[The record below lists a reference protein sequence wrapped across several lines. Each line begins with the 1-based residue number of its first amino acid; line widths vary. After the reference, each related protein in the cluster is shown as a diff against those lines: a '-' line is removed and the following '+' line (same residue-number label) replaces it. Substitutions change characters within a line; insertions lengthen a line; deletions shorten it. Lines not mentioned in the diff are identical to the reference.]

1 MNYRHAFHAGN
12 FADVFKH
19 ALLARILVYL
29 TRKAAPL
36 RFIDTH
42 AGVGRYDLTGAE
54 AQRSG
59 EWRDGVARLQRADP
73 PPPIAALLEPYLRA
87 LGPLDSRGCTKS
99 YPGSPAIAQTLLR
112 AQDRIALCEVHPE
125 DRAALVERMGH
136 DARLSI
142 VEIDGYVALNAW
154 LPPKERRGLALI
166 DPPYE
171 AVNESRHVTEA
182 LARALAKWPRG
193 TYALW
198 RPIKDRRDDARFLNA
213 IAAIGAPNILQ
224 CELDVGHIPPTAN
237 SPAPLTRAG
246 LLVVNPPHI
255 LIEEAR
261 ALLPWLAKLL
271 AREGHG
277 ASTCSWLTPPV

>member
-19 ALLARILVYL
+19 ILLARILAYL
-29 TRKAAPL
+29 KRKDAPL
-36 RFIDTH
+36 RFLDTH
-42 AGVGRYDLTGAE
+42 AGIGRYDLTSKE

-59 EWRDGVARLQRADP
+59 EWRHGVARLKDVNP
-73 PPPIAALLEPYLRA
+73 PAPIAALLEPYLKA
-87 LGPLDSRGCTKS
+87 VGPLDAQGRTKA
-99 YPGSPAIAQTLLR
+99 YPGSPGIAQELLR
-112 AQDRIALCEVHPE
+112 AQDRIALCELHPE
-125 DRAALVERMGH
+125 DRAALVANMGH

-154 LPPKERRGLALI
+154 LPPQERRGLVLI

-171 AVNESRHVTEA
+171 ETNEAKRVAQA
-182 LARALAKWPRG
+182 LAGALAKWPTG
-193 TYALW
+193 IYALW
-198 RPIKDRRDDARFLNA
+198 RPIKDRRDDARFLNT
-213 IAAIGAPNILQ
+213 IAAIGAPDILQ

-237 SPAPLTRAG
+237 APNPLTRTG
-246 LLVVNPPHI
+246 LIIVNPPHI

-277 ASTCSWLTPPV
+277 ASSCSWLTPPK

>member
-29 TRKAAPL
+29 MRKDAPL
-36 RFIDTH
+36 RFLDTH
-42 AGVGRYDLTGAE
+42 AGIGRYDLTGAQ

-59 EWRDGVARLQRADP
+59 EWRHGIARLKDAKP
-73 PPPIAALLEPYLRA
+73 PAPIAALLEPYLKA
-87 LGPLDSRGCTKS
+87 VGPLDAQGRTKA
-99 YPGSPAIAQTLLR
+99 YPGSPAIAQDLLR
-112 AQDRIALCEVHPE
+112 AQDRIALCELHPE
-125 DRAALVERMGH
+125 DRAALVANMGH

-154 LPPKERRGLALI
+154 LPPMERRGLVLI

-171 AVNESRHVTEA
+171 AVNEAKHVAQA
-182 LARALAKWPRG
+182 LAGALAKWPTG

-198 RPIKDRRDDARFLNA
+198 RPIKDRREDARFLNA
-213 IAAIGAPNILQ
+213 IAAIGAPGILQ
-224 CELDVGHIPPTAN
+224 CELDAGHVPPTAN
-237 SPAPLTRAG
+237 SPDPLNRTG
-246 LLVVNPPHI
+246 LIIVNPPHV
-255 LIEEAR
+255 LIDEAR
-261 ALLPWLAKLL
+261 LLLPWLARLL

-277 ASTCSWLTPPV
+277 ASSCSWLTPPK

>member
-19 ALLARILVYL
+19 ILIARILVYM
-29 TRKAAPL
+29 TRKDAAL
-36 RFIDTH
+36 RFLDTH

-59 EWRDGVARLQRADP
+59 EWRHGVARLKDARP
-73 PPPIAALLEPYLRA
+73 PEPIAALLAPYLKA
-87 LGPLDSRGCTKS
+87 VGPLDAQGRTKV
-99 YPGSPAIAQTLLR
+99 YPGSPAIAQDLLR
-112 AQDRIALCEVHPE
+112 AQDRIALCELHPE
-125 DRAALVERMGH
+125 DRAALVANMGH

-154 LPPKERRGLALI
+154 LPPMERRGLVLI

-171 AVNESRHVTEA
+171 AVNEPKHVAQA
-182 LARALAKWPRG
+182 LTRALAKWPTG

-198 RPIKDRRDDARFLNA
+198 RPIKDRRDDARFLNT

-224 CELDVGHIPPTAN
+224 CELDVGHIAPTAN
-237 SPAPLTRAG
+237 SPDPLTRTG
-246 LLVVNPPHI
+246 LIIVNPPHV
-255 LIEEAR
+255 LIDEAR

-277 ASTCSWLTPPV
+277 ASSCSWLTPPK

>member
-19 ALLARILVYL
+19 VLLTRILAYL

-36 RFIDTH
+36 RFLDTH

-59 EWRDGVARLQRADP
+59 EWRHGVARLKNADP
-73 PPPIAALLEPYLRA
+73 PPPIAALLAPYREA
-87 LGPLDSRGCTKS
+87 LGPLDAQGRTRS
-99 YPGSPAIAQTLLR
+99 YPGSPAIAQALLR
-112 AQDRIALCEVHPE
+112 AQDRIALCELHAD
-125 DRAALVERMGH
+125 DRAALVVAMGR

-154 LPPKERRGLALI
+154 LPPKEKRGLVLI
-166 DPPYE
+166 DPSYE
-171 AVNESRHVTEA
+171 EADEAKRVTQA
-182 LARALAKWPRG
+182 LARALAKWPGG

-198 RPIKDRRDDARFLNA
+198 RPIKDRREDARFLNA

-224 CELDVGHIPPTAN
+224 MELDVGHIAPTAN
-237 SPAPLTRAG
+237 SPEPLTRTG
-246 LLVVNPPHI
+246 LIVVNPPHV

-261 ALLPWLAKLL
+261 ALLPWLATLL
-271 AREGHG
+271 ARAGHG
-277 ASTCSWLTPPV
+277 ASSCVWLTPPR

>member
-19 ALLARILVYL
+19 VLLTRILAYL

-36 RFIDTH
+36 RFLDTH

-59 EWRDGVARLQRADP
+59 EWRHGVARLKNADP
-73 PPPIAALLEPYLRA
+73 PPPIAALLAPYREA
-87 LGPLDSRGCTKS
+87 LGPLDAQGRTRS
-99 YPGSPAIAQTLLR
+99 YPGSPAIAQALLR
-112 AQDRIALCEVHPE
+112 AQDRIALCELHAD
-125 DRAALVERMGH
+125 DRAALVLAMGR

-154 LPPKERRGLALI
+154 LPPKEKRGLVLI
-166 DPPYE
+166 DPSYE
-171 AVNESRHVTEA
+171 EADEAKRVTQA
-182 LARALAKWPRG
+182 LARALAKWPGG

-198 RPIKDRRDDARFLNA
+198 RPIKDRREDARFLNA

-224 CELDVGHIPPTAN
+224 MELDVGHIAPTAN
-237 SPAPLTRAG
+237 SPEPLTRTG
-246 LLVVNPPHI
+246 LIVVNPPHV
-255 LIEEAR
+255 LIDEAR
-261 ALLPWLAKLL
+261 ALLPWLATLL
-271 AREGHG
+271 ARAGHG
-277 ASTCSWLTPPV
+277 ASSCAWLTPPR

>member
-19 ALLARILVYL
+19 ALLARILVYM

-36 RFIDTH
+36 RFLDTH
-42 AGVGRYDLTGAE
+42 AGAGRYDLTSEE

-59 EWRDGVARLQRADP
+59 EWRDGVARLKGADP
-73 PPPIAALLEPYLRA
+73 PPPVAALLAPYLTA
-87 LGPLDSRGCTKS
+87 LGPLDAQGGTKS

-112 AQDRIALCEVHPE
+112 AQDRLALCELHPE
-125 DRAALVERMGH
+125 EREALVARMGR

-142 VEIDGYVALNAW
+142 AEIDGYVALNAW
-154 LPPKERRGLALI
+154 LPPKERRGLVLI

-171 AVNESRHVTEA
+171 ATDELKRVAEA
-182 LARALAKWPRG
+182 LARALAKWPTG

-198 RPIKDRRDDARFLNA
+198 RPIKDRRDDARFLNTV
-213 IAAIGAPNILQ
+213 AAIGAPNILQ
-224 CELDVGHIPPTAN
+224 CEVDVGHIAPMAT
-237 SPAPLTRAG
+237 SPHPLTHAG
-246 LLVVNPPHI
+246 LLVVNPPYG
-255 LIEEAR
+255 LIDEAR
-261 ALLPWLAKLL
+261 VLLPWLARVL

-277 ASTCSWLTPPV
+277 AWLCSWLTPPD

>member
-29 TRKAAPL
+29 TRKDAPL
-36 RFIDTH
+36 RFLDTH
-42 AGVGRYDLTGAE
+42 AGVGRYDLTGSE

-59 EWRDGVARLQRADP
+59 EWRFGVARLKDADP
-73 PPPIAALLEPYLRA
+73 PTPVAKLLEPYLKA
-87 LGPLDSRGCTKS
+87 VGPLDAQGRTKA
-99 YPGSPAIAQTLLR
+99 YPGSPAIAQALLR
-112 AQDRIALCEVHPE
+112 PQDRISLCELHPE
-125 DRAALVERMGH
+125 DRAALVAQMGH
-136 DARLSI
+136 DAKLSI
-142 VEIDGYVALNAW
+142 AEIDGYVALNAW
-154 LPPKERRGLALI
+154 LPPKERRGIVLI

-171 AVNESRHVTEA
+171 EANEGKRATEA
-182 LARALAKWPRG
+182 LARALAKWPTG

-198 RPIKDRRDDARFLNA
+198 RPIKDRRDDARFLNG

-224 CELDVGHIPPTAN
+224 CELDVGHVEPTKH
-237 SPAPLTRAG
+237 SPEPLTRTG
-246 LLVVNPPHI
+246 LIVVNPPHG
-255 LIEEAR
+255 LIDEAR
-261 ALLPWLAKLL
+261 ALLPWLAHRL